1 MMKNKILLLLLPLLL
16 NSNSIFKDLSSE
28 EFKSL
33 LDSQES
39 FEATY
44 ETYLNFLENYDKD
57 VNSLIS
63 LYAYSD
69 IEKNLKIGA
78 DLQGVPIVIK
88 DNIDSVGLANTAGS
102 LAMLDN
108 LPSNDAHIV
117 KKLKDAGLIIVGK
130 ANLSEWANF
139 RGNPST
145 SGWSSYGGQT
155 NNPYNLEYNPC
166 GSSSGSAAAVAEG
179 LVPLSIGTETNGS
192 ISCPAS
198 INGVVGIKPTVGLVS
213 RDGIIPISSTQD
225 TAGPM
230 ARSVLEDAKV

>member
-1 MMKNKILLLLLPLLL
+1 MKNKILLLLLPLLL
-16 NSNSIFKDLSSE
+16 NSNPIFKDISSE

-117 KKLKDAGLIIVGK
+117 KKLKDAGLVIVGK

-145 SGWSSYGGQT
+145 SGWSS
-155 NNPYNLEYNPC
+155 
-166 GSSSGSAAAVAEG
+166 
-179 LVPLSIGTETNGS
+179 
-192 ISCPAS
+192 
-198 INGVVGIKPTVGLVS
+198 
-213 RDGIIPISSTQD
+213 
-225 TAGPM
+225 
-230 ARSVLEDAKV
+230 

>member
-16 NSNSIFKDLSSE
+16 NSNPIFKDLSSE

-117 KKLKDAGLIIVGK
+117 KKLKSNIW
-130 ANLSEWANF
+130 STF
-139 RGNPST
+139 RL
-145 SGWSSYGGQT
+145 Q
-155 NNPYNLEYNPC
+155 LR
-166 GSSSGSAAAVAEG
+166 VF
-179 LVPLSIGTETNGS
+179 
-192 ISCPAS
+192 
-198 INGVVGIKPTVGLVS
+198 
-213 RDGIIPISSTQD
+213 
-225 TAGPM
+225 
-230 ARSVLEDAKV
+230 